1 MSLICLGI
9 VFYLDPYQKIAEYFK
24 LISVARVWKMLYGHV
39 VKALKLERFS
49 FIGKVTMA
57 NRYALVLVS
66 WSVWFPRKNSMQ
78 FAHIN

>member
-1 MSLICLGI
+1 
-9 VFYLDPYQKIAEYFK
+9 
-24 LISVARVWKMLYGHV
+24 MLYGHV